1 MASRVGRVGRHLPEA
16 RCSCGGR
23 YCLSLVVSGCEAGLA
38 FDGCISR
45 SLGGER
51 QRRPIEILYAAIWNA
66 RLAEVHS
73 DHVSDHEPELAEVFR
88 FVSSRL
94 LIHRRSQLAPSF
106 HGFQHG
112 DLIGILN
119 IAAGG
124 NAGCNA
130 RDFKPGSP
138 QLS

>member
-1 MASRVGRVGRHLPEA
+1 MLLSGTRVWQKCTPTTFLTMNRK
-16 RCSCGGR
+16 
-23 YCLSLVVSGCEAGLA
+23 
-38 FDGCISR
+38 
-45 SLGGER
+45 
-51 QRRPIEILYAAIWNA
+51 
-66 RLAEVHS
+66 
-73 DHVSDHEPELAEVFR
+73 LAEVFR